1 MRRYAISAP
10 IILMAVMPTLR
21 GQCKSGALGAYAKV
35 AVGVRG
41 GGSLDNLT
49 QVCFSQKLK
58 SKEKTIRSVLF
69 LPPRV
74 VKDDSADAG
83 KEEDSE
89 EIKSSTVGLVSDA
102 LRKRGWQVDGS
113 AASRQALTSDSKR
126 SALVDY
132 LRARQVNLFDQI
144 ANRPQDIAKGRYSLG
159 EEAAGLGTDAGTDAL
174 VFVQSYSYSRWAER
188 QMSMRISFADPRS
201 GEVLCY
207 VRIGPTGL
215 PKRLSREN
223 RIERI
228 LKQLQKIP

>member
-1 MRRYAISAP
+1 
-10 IILMAVMPTLR
+10 MAVMPTLR

-132 LRARQVNLFDQI
+132 LRGPPSEPLRPNRQSPAGYRKGALLSGRGGC
-144 ANRPQDIAKGRYSLG
+144 RPGNGR
-159 EEAAGLGTDAGTDAL
+159 
-174 VFVQSYSYSRWAER
+174 RH
-188 QMSMRISFADPRS
+188 
-201 GEVLCY
+201 
-207 VRIGPTGL
+207 
-215 PKRLSREN
+215 
-223 RIERI
+223 
-228 LKQLQKIP
+228 